1 MIDPT
6 TQEEIRT
13 IVREEIAL
21 DEMRRLEAGP
31 GRSPTSSCPCR
42 NCPRAVPGAISPVPG
57 TMLLTAEGCR

>member
-21 DEMRRLEAGP
+21 DEMRRLDAET
-31 GRSPTSSCPCR
+31 GRSPTPCCR
-42 NCPRAVPGAISPVPG
+42 CRDCPRAMPGAQSPAPG
-57 TMLLTAEGCR
+57 IMLLAAEAGQ